1 MVTSYQN
8 GVLHQS
14 FERPTGIAYDPINEM
29 LYVNDKDRNNIQV
42 FSVSD
47 SAESTFGSS
56 SHSGYGHE
64 DGNDEPKKSKS
75 HPKHDCDPSYPEFC
89 IPSPPPDL
97 DCSDISKKNFKVVG
111 SDPHRFDGDGD
122 GIGCEPA

>member
-1 MVTSYQN
+1 MGFFIKLSKDQL
-8 GVLHQS
+8 VL
-14 FERPTGIAYDPINEM
+14 AYDPINEI

-75 HPKHDCDPSYPEFC
+75 HPKHNPTV
-89 IPSPPPDL
+89 IPHIQNFVYHLHRRIWIAMRSQRRTLKSQDL
-97 DCSDISKKNFKVVG
+97 THMDLMQITM
-111 SDPHRFDGDGD
+111 
-122 GIGCEPA
+122 A